1 MQESGWEGKLT
12 RSRRRIRSWLF
23 TLLAVQERTEI
34 LLSPSHREHP
44 RAIREW
50 RLMSHMLSMT
60 TDEIGYPITLVIL
73 MISDDGLLHI
83 LTTDALWP
91 TR

>member
-1 MQESGWEGKLT
+1 MRGNLS
-12 RSRRRIRSWLF
+12 RSRGRIRSWLF

-60 TDEIGYPITLVIL
+60 TDEIGNPITLVIL
-73 MISDDGLLHI
+73 MIPDDGLLHF
-83 LTTDALWP
+83 LTPDLLWL